1 MKIFIGMETS
11 GKLRM
16 RFAALGHIVI
26 SCDLLPSDDGA
37 DLVTIDAIHFGGGH
51 IRGDVIMVL
60 RTLKELGWW
69 PDIAIFHPDCTT
81 HTVSSAW
88 ALKDP
93 DYDRW
98 PDVGYHQKVKPETL
112 VGQSRRDEKARQE
125 ALIINL
131 ISLPIDRKIIE
142 NPISTLGKLLGT
154 PNDIAQPWEFGDNAS
169 KATCLWAFDRDGK
182 RLDGWGL
189 TRDPSKRVTGRG
201 AGRKMIERWDNQT
214 DAGQNKLSPDDLRW
228 KARSKTYDG
237 IADALVDAALNW
249 RPQPSMF
256 DLTGA

>member
-1 MKIFIGMETS
+1 MVKILIGMETS
-11 GKLRM
+11 GKLRS
-16 RFAALGHIVI
+16 RFAALGHHTI

-37 DLVTIDAIHFGGGH
+37 TIGTH
-51 IRGDVIMVL
+51 IVGDIIDVIEEL
-60 RTLKELGWW
+60 RCDRSWW

-98 PDVGYHQKVKPETL
+98 PGVGYHQKVKPETL
-112 VGQSRRDEKARQE
+112 VGQARRDEKARQE
-125 ALIINL
+125 ALILNL
-131 ISLPIDRKIIE
+131 ISMPIARKIIE
-142 NPISTLGKLLGT
+142 NPISTLAKILGT
-154 PNDIAQPWEFGDNAS
+154 PNDIAQPFEFGDNAS
-169 KATCLWAFDRDGK
+169 KATCVWAFDKDGK
-182 RLDGWGL
+182 RLHGWGL
-189 TRDPSKRVTGRG
+189 SRDPSKRVAGRG
-201 AGRKMIERWDNQT
+201 AGPRMIERWDNQT
-214 DAGQNKLSPDDLRW
+214 DSGQNKLSPDDLRW

-249 RPQPSMF
+249 RPQPDMF

>member
-1 MKIFIGMETS
+1 MAVNILIGMETS
-11 GKLRM
+11 GKLRS
-16 RFAALGHIVI
+16 RFAALGHHAI
-26 SCDLLPSDDGA
+26 SCDLLPADD
-37 DLVTIDAIHFGGGH
+37 DASIGTH
-51 IRGDVIMVL
+51 IVGDILEVIEDF
-60 RTLKELGWW
+60 RRDRSWW

-98 PDVGYHQKVKPETL
+98 PGVGYHQKVKLETL
-112 VGQSRRDEKARQE
+112 VGQARRDEKARQE
-125 ALIINL
+125 ALIVNL
-131 ISLPIDRKIIE
+131 ISMPIERKIIE
-142 NPISTLGKLLGT
+142 NPISTLGGVLGT

-169 KATCLWAFDRDGK
+169 KATCVWAFDKNGNP
-182 RLDGWGL
+182 LHGWGL

-201 AGRKMIERWDNQT
+201 AGPKMIERWDNQT
-214 DAGQNKLSPDDLRW
+214 DTGQNKLSPDDLRW

-249 RPQPSMF
+249 RPQPDMF